1 MGYWRP
7 DFYVRLVMVSLCVW
21 SIYSLL
27 DLADQLCSPY
37 LDTVGAEAEA
47 LQRQLRSLKTQGH
60 QVQPL
65 SDFCPFV
72 FLLLTEPHQS
82 LFCIY
87 HVPMQIHAC
96 YDTHVGVKGHLGIF
110 SFLFEIELF
119 VVHHCVCWDIWL
131 SPPVCSSLLNT
142 GAWGLQITHFALDFM
157 WVLRI

>member
-142 GAWGLQITHFALDFM
+142 GAWELQITYFVLDFM